1 MNKIMA
7 FLSGALIGAAT
18 GAAIALLLTPAS
30 GQELQ
35 EQTRDWFD
43 TLAHDARRAAD
54 DKRLELETQLA
65 ALKGTPVPPAQPGPH

>member
-7 FLSGALIGAAT
+7 FLTGAMLGAVAGAA
-18 GAAIALLLTPAS
+18 AALLLTPTS

-43 TLAHDARRAAD
+43 MLVDDARQAAD
-54 DKRLELETQLA
+54 DKRAELEAQLA
-65 ALKGTPVPPAQPGPH
+65 GLKREASPPFTH